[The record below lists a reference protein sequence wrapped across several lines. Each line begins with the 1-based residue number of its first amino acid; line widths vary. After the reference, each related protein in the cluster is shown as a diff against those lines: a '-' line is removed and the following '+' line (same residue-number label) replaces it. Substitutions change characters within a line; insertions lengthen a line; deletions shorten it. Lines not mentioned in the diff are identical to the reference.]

1 MYFKEL
7 QEGEKGLNYVII
19 DLEFNNMREITE
31 IYPSFYE
38 ENPQVLEYKCPN
50 EIIEIGA
57 IKLNRTMKE
66 IDRFKAYIKPSI
78 YKVLN
83 PKISGMTGIKEED
96 LENGITFKEALDKL
110 GSFIDEDTIICS
122 WAKDD
127 IAELIRNADYH
138 CLSSMEWLKGY
149 IDLQE
154 YCTKV
159 LAEKKSMS
167 LKNALNKLRIKVFE
181 QDLHDALNDAVYTAE
196 VFRRIYNDRAV
207 KSFIVKDIINMPSI
221 MIRDYNDFK
230 LDENKTGLK
239 CPKCGSE
246 IDLDYPLKLFK
257 WRFIGLGNCDRCNS
271 KILQKI
277 VIKQTL
283 AGDRVYINNNRLVN
297 DKEYIELVDR
307 FEHNKLID

>member
-1 MYFKEL
+1 MKL
-7 QEGEKGLNYVII
+7 LNYVII
-19 DLEFNNMREITE
+19 DLEFNNMREIAE
-31 IYPSFYE
+31 CYPSFYE
-38 ENPQVLEYKCPN
+38 ENPEVLEYKCPN

-66 IDRFKAYIKPSI
+66 IDRFKTYVKPSI
-78 YKVLN
+78 YRILN
-83 PKISGMTGIKEED
+83 PKISEMTGIKEEN
-96 LENGITFKEALDKL
+96 LQNGMSFSEALDSL
-110 GSFIDEDTIICS
+110 GSFIDEDSILCS

-138 CLSSMEWLKGY
+138 NCSSLDWLKGY

-181 QDLHDALNDAVYTAE
+181 QELHDALNDAVYTAE

-207 KSFIVKDIINMPSI
+207 KSFIIKDIINMPSI

-230 LDENKTGLK
+230 LEESKTELK
-239 CPKCGSE
+239 CPKCGNE
-246 IDLDYPLKLFK
+246 VDLEYPLKLFK

-277 VIKQTL
+277 VVKQTL
-283 AGDRVYINNNRLVN
+283 AGDKVYINNNRLLS

-307 FEHNKLID
+307 FNHNKLID

>member
-1 MYFKEL
+1 MTN
-7 QEGEKGLNYVII
+7 LNYVII
-19 DLEFNNMREITE
+19 DLEFNNMREITDCF
-31 IYPSFYE
+31 PSFYE
-38 ENPQVLEYKCPN
+38 ENPEVLEYKCPN

-57 IKLNRTMKE
+57 IKLNRAMKE
-66 IDRFKAYIKPSI
+66 VSRFKTYVKPSI

-83 PKISGMTGIKEED
+83 PKISEMTGIKETD
-96 LENGITFKEALDKL
+96 LECGISFKEALDNL
-110 GSFIDEDTIICS
+110 GSFVGEDSILCS

-127 IAELIRNADYH
+127 VAELIRNADYH
-138 CLSSMEWLKGY
+138 NYSSINWLKGY

-181 QDLHDALNDAVYTAE
+181 KELHDALNDAVYTAE

-207 KSFIVKDIINMPSI
+207 KSFIINDIVNMPSI
-221 MIRDYNDFK
+221 MIRDYNNFK
-230 LDENKTGLK
+230 LEEEKTELK
-239 CPKCGSE
+239 CPKCGNTV
-246 IDLDYPLKLFK
+246 DLEYPLKLFK

-277 VIKQTL
+277 VVKQTL
-283 AGDRVYINNNRLVN
+283 AGDKVYINNNRLLN

-307 FEHNKLID
+307 FNHNKLID